1 MLTCTGQQRA
11 DHPKQ
16 FAHLATGPLAMLQV
30 EFRGL
35 GSGGFSSSGSG
46 GFTSSTAFPPRS
58 ATHSPTPSA
67 RSGNPFQEFY
77 EQGGAQEAGDK
88 ATAGLDK
95 ASAGLSEADPASGQS
110 MGIQNWPSQGS
121 MGGGEHSG
129 LWRLVGESASCMAR
143 PLPDH

>member
-1 MLTCTGQQRA
+1 MLVAKGGKIGCCFDVHWASESSHPSSLRTWQR
-11 DHPKQ
+11 
-16 FAHLATGPLAMLQV
+16 GVSVMLQV

-58 ATHSPTPSA
+58 ATDSPTPSA

-88 ATAGLDK
+88 TTA
-95 ASAGLSEADPASGQS
+95 ASGQS
-110 MGIQNWPSQGS
+110 TGIQNRPSQGS
-121 MGGGEHSG
+121 MGGEPPVCDFSPEHSS
-129 LWRLVGESASCMAR
+129 LCKQVGEST
-143 PLPDH
+143 